1 MKNVINSLSRLQKK
15 LLAITFDVVLS
26 IIATSFAVLM
36 YFEISIFFNPY
47 IIVVFSFFII
57 NFIISFTIFS
67 LYNQVFR
74 YFSFNN
80 IVNILYAFFIYLVL
94 NLIFLKI
101 IEFNL
106 LKWQIILFQSLSF
119 FMMVII
125 SRLAFISYISRENS
139 NHLASSIFLYGV
151 TENSVNLFN
160 LLNNTKLNRIVFF
173 IDDDSKYHKSSIS
186 TVPIKHTKH
195 LDTLIKK
202 YSPNE
207 VIISDKYDLNT
218 KRNIIR
224 SLEKYNLR
232 IRLIPNLENITE
244 AYLRSSYSEPLS
256 LEDLVNRKKMR
267 GTNIKYL
274 FKNKKILVTGAGGT
288 IGSELVRQIYA
299 SDCNKL
305 IMLDNSEYN
314 LYSINKEISNLNDA
328 HNKDTIISS
337 LLVNIKDKKKLE
349 RIFKIHKP
357 DYVFH
362 AAAYKH
368 VSILEENIFEAVENN
383 FYGTKNLV
391 DIATERNI
399 ERFCFVSTDKAVNP
413 KTIMGCSKRL
423 AELYIQSVYND
434 LSEKKLTCPKFS
446 IVRFGNVFNS
456 SGSVIPLFNQQIS
469 MGGPVTV
476 TSKDVERYFMSI
488 TEAVNLILQS
498 TELSNDCSIFVLDMG
513 SPIKI
518 IDLARRLIRLS
529 GLSEKNN
536 ENPEGDIEIKITG
549 ISSYEKITEELS
561 VNNNLSNTEH
571 GSIFKDKLELIDK
584 VDLDLLYQN
593 LLKSMEIEDEI
604 TIKRLL
610 NRFN

>member
-1 MKNVINSLSRLQKK
+1 
-15 LLAITFDVVLS
+15 
-26 IIATSFAVLM
+26 
-36 YFEISIFFNPY
+36 
-47 IIVVFSFFII
+47 
-57 NFIISFTIFS
+57 
-67 LYNQVFR
+67 
-74 YFSFNN
+74 
-80 IVNILYAFFIYLVL
+80 
-94 NLIFLKI
+94 
-101 IEFNL
+101 
-106 LKWQIILFQSLSF
+106 
-119 FMMVII
+119 MMVII
-125 SRLAFISYISRENS
+125 SRLAFISYISRKNF
-139 NHLASSIFLYGV
+139 NHSASSIFLYGV

-160 LLNNTKLNRIVFF
+160 LLNNTKLNQVVFF

-186 TVPIKHTKH
+186 NVPIKHTRY
-195 LDTLIKK
+195 LDKLIKK
-202 YSPNE
+202 YSPDE
-207 VIISDKYDLNT
+207 VIISDKYDLNS

-224 SLEKYNLR
+224 SLEVYNLR

-244 AYLRSSYSEPLS
+244 TYLRSSYSEPLS
-256 LEDLVNRKKMR
+256 LEDLVNRKKMK
-267 GTNIKYL
+267 GTDTKYL
-274 FKNKKILVTGAGGT
+274 FKNKTILVTGAGGT

-299 SDCNKL
+299 SDCKNL

-314 LYSINKEISNLNDA
+314 LYSINREVSNLSDKN
-328 HNKDTIISS
+328 NKNIGINS
-337 LLVNIKDKKKLE
+337 LLVNIKDKKKLK

-368 VSILEENIFEAVENN
+368 VSILEENIYEAVENN

-391 DIATERNI
+391 DVAIEENI
-399 ERFCFVSTDKAVNP
+399 DSFCFVSTDKAVNP

-423 AELYIQSVYND
+423 AELYIQSVYKN
-434 LSEKKLTCPKFS
+434 LSENKSTYPKFS

-456 SGSVIPLFNQQIS
+456 SGSVVPLFNQQIS

-476 TSKDVERYFMSI
+476 TSIDVERYFMSI

-498 TELSNDCSIFVLDMG
+498 TELSSDCSIFVLDMG

-561 VNNNLSNTEH
+561 ANKNLSNTEH
-571 GSIFKDKLELIDK
+571 ESIFKDKLELIDK
-584 VDLDLLYQN
+584 ADLDLFYQN
-593 LLKSMEIEDEI
+593 LVKSMEIEDEV
-604 TIKRLL
+604 TIKKLL
-610 NRFN
+610 NNFN

>member
-1 MKNVINSLSRLQKK
+1 MKDIINSLSRSQKK
-15 LLAITFDVVLS
+15 LLAITFDIVLS
-26 IIATSFAVLM
+26 ITATSFAIFI
-36 YFEISIFFNPY
+36 YFNMFTFFNLG
-47 IIVVFSFFII
+47 VVGIYLFFII

-67 LYNQVFR
+67 LYKQVFR

-80 IVNILYAFFIYLVL
+80 IINILYAFFIYLAL
-94 NLIFLKI
+94 NLIFLEI
-101 IEFNL
+101 IEFKL
-106 LKWQIILFQSLSF
+106 LNMQIILFQSLSF

-125 SRLAFISYISRENS
+125 SRLAFISYISRKDS
-139 NHLASSIFLYGV
+139 NHSTSSIVLYGV

-160 LLNNTKLNRIVFF
+160 LLNNTKLNQVVFF
-173 IDDDSKYHKSSIS
+173 IDDDSKYRKSSIS
-186 TVPIKHTKH
+186 TVPIKHTKD
-195 LDTLIKK
+195 LDELIKK
-202 YSPNE
+202 YSPDE
-207 VIISDKYDLNT
+207 IIISDKYDLNA

-224 SLEKYNLR
+224 SLESYNLR

-244 AYLRSSYSEPLS
+244 TYLRSSYSEPLS
-256 LEDLVNRKKMR
+256 LEDLVDRKKMKS
-267 GTNIKYL
+267 TDIKFL

-299 SDCNKL
+299 NDCKEL

-314 LYSINKEISNLNDA
+314 LYSINKEISNLNDKY
-328 HNKDTIISS
+328 NKNIIINS
-337 LLVNIKDKKKLE
+337 LLISIKDKKKLE
-349 RIFKIHKP
+349 RVFKIYKP

-368 VSILEENIFEAVENN
+368 VSILEENVFEAVENN

-391 DIATERNI
+391 DIATRENI

-423 AELYIQSVYND
+423 AELYIQSVYQN
-434 LSEKKLTCPKFS
+434 LSKKKLTCPKFS

-456 SGSVIPLFNQQIS
+456 SGSVVPLFNQQIS
-469 MGGPVTV
+469 TGGPVTV
-476 TSKDVERYFMSI
+476 TSKEVERYFMSI

-498 TELSNDCSIFVLDMG
+498 TNLSSDCSIFVLDMG

-536 ENPEGDIEIKITG
+536 ENPDGDIEIKITG

-561 VNNNLSNTEH
+561 ANKNLSYTEH
-571 GSIFKDKLELIDK
+571 ESIFKDNLELIDK

-593 LLKSMEIEDEI
+593 LLKSMEIEDEV
-604 TIKRLL
+604 TIKKLL
-610 NRFN
+610 NNFN